1 MVSLIGK
8 RMYCHRVKLLFVLA
22 LISISSTWLFT
33 RLSPL
38 EYFQSLL
45 AQSLSIPFLS
55 ASDGA
60 KKQGGTT
67 DLPSRRSLTG
77 SSGKPG

>member
-8 RMYCHRVKLLFVLA
+8 RMFCDRVKLLFVLA

-45 AQSLSIPFLS
+45 AQSDTLNGSRFLFYLPQMELRS
-55 ASDGA
+55 RGGLQICLAEGA
-60 KKQGGTT
+60 
-67 DLPSRRSLTG
+67 
-77 SSGKPG
+77 

>member
-1 MVSLIGK
+1 MF
-8 RMYCHRVKLLFVLA
+8 CHRVKLLFVLA

-45 AQSLSIPFLS
+45 AQSDTLNGSRFLFYLPQMELGS
-55 ASDGA
+55 RGGLQICLAEGA
-60 KKQGGTT
+60 
-67 DLPSRRSLTG
+67 
-77 SSGKPG
+77 